1 MAGIVFDTSVYIS
14 AIRRGDAGIL
24 DLRRASRMQ
33 GENSQ
38 PLWLSAVVLSELL
51 IGAVDRT
58 ARRRLLEMEREFV
71 RVNRLLV
78 PQQSD
83 WRLSGEVLSLIGQQS
98 GDEQVRRARMTNDAL
113 IAMSVA
119 RNGFVVLTKNPQ
131 YCEEIVPFQIFV
143 VSQNLFNSHSG
154 TQQLQN

>member
-14 AIRRGDAGIL
+14 AIGSGDAGIL
-24 DLRRASRMQ
+24 DLRRASRM
-33 GENSQ
+33 GAKDSQ

-51 IGAVDRT
+51 MGAVEKT
-58 ARRRLLEMEREFV
+58 ARWRLLEMEKEFV
-71 RVNRLLV
+71 LVNRMLV

-98 GDEQVRRARMTNDAL
+98 GYEQVRRARMTNDAL

-131 YCEEIVPFQIFV
+131 DFEQIAKFRAFKWERV
-143 VSQNLFNSHSG
+143 
-154 TQQLQN
+154 

>member
-14 AIRRGDAGIL
+14 AIRSGDAGIL
-24 DLRRASRMQ
+24 DLRRASRM
-33 GENSQ
+33 GSEDSQ

-51 IGAVDRT
+51 IGAVDKT
-58 ARRRLLEMEREFV
+58 ARRRLLEMEKEFV
-71 RVNRLLV
+71 RVNRMLV

-98 GDEQVRRARMTNDAL
+98 GYEQVRRARMTNDAL

-119 RNGFVVLTKNPQ
+119 RNGFVVLTKNLKTSRRLRNFEHLTGSAFEFGRQ
-131 YCEEIVPFQIFV
+131 VK
-143 VSQNLFNSHSG
+143 L
-154 TQQLQN
+154 L

>member
-14 AIRRGDAGIL
+14 AIRSGDAGIL
-24 DLRRASRMQ
+24 DLRRASRM
-33 GENSQ
+33 GSEDSQ

-51 IGAVDRT
+51 IGAVDKT
-58 ARRRLLEMEREFV
+58 ARRRLLEMEKEFV
-71 RVNRLLV
+71 RVNRMLV

-98 GDEQVRRARMTNDAL
+98 GYEQVRRVRMTNDAL

-131 YCEEIVPFQIFV
+131 DFEQIAKFRAFKWERV
-143 VSQNLFNSHSG
+143 
-154 TQQLQN
+154 

>member
-1 MAGIVFDTSVYIS
+1 MAGIVFDTSVYIC
-14 AIRRGDAGIL
+14 AIRTGDAGIL
-24 DLRRASRMQ
+24 DLRRASRIK

-51 IGAVDRT
+51 IGAVNKT
-58 ARRRLLEMEREFV
+58 ARRRLIEMEKEFI

-98 GDEQVRRARMTNDAL
+98 GYEQVRRARMTNDAL

-131 YCEEIVPFQIFV
+131 DFEQIARFRPFKWEQI
-143 VSQNLFNSHSG
+143 
-154 TQQLQN
+154 

>member
-1 MAGIVFDTSVYIS
+1 MAGIIFDTSVYIS
-14 AIRRGDAGIL
+14 AIRDGDAGIL
-24 DLRRASRMQ
+24 DLRRASRM
-33 GENSQ
+33 GARNSQ

-51 IGAVDRT
+51 IGAADKT
-58 ARRRLLEMEREFV
+58 ARRRLLEMEKEFV

-83 WRLSGEVLSLIGQQS
+83 WRLSGEVLSLIGQQF
-98 GDEQVRRARMTNDAL
+98 GYEQVRRARMTNDAL

-131 YCEEIVPFQIFV
+131 DFEQIAKFRPLKWEQV
-143 VSQNLFNSHSG
+143 
-154 TQQLQN
+154 

>member
-14 AIRRGDAGIL
+14 AIRHGDAGIL
-24 DLRRASRMQ
+24 DLRRASRLGMQ
-33 GENSQ
+33 AAQ

-58 ARRRLLEMEREFV
+58 ARRRLLEMEKEFV
-71 RVNRLLV
+71 RLNRLLV

-98 GDEQVRRARMTNDAL
+98 GYEQVRRARMTNDAL

-119 RNGFVVLTKNPQ
+119 RNGFVVLTKNSQ
-131 YCEEIVPFQIFV
+131 DFEQLSRFRPFKWEQI
-143 VSQNLFNSHSG
+143 
-154 TQQLQN
+154 

>member
-1 MAGIVFDTSVYIS
+1 MAGIIFDTSVYIS
-14 AIRRGDAGIL
+14 AIRGGDAGIL
-24 DLRRASRMQ
+24 DLRRASRI
-33 GENSQ
+33 GSKNSE

-58 ARRRLLEMEREFV
+58 ARRRLLEMEKEFV

-98 GDEQVRRARMTNDAL
+98 GYERVRRTRMTNDAL

-119 RNGFVVLTKNPQ
+119 RNGFVVLTKNAQ
-131 YCEEIVPFQIFV
+131 DFEQIAKFRAFKWERV
-143 VSQNLFNSHSG
+143 
-154 TQQLQN
+154 